1 MIAGNGQC
9 RGFMVAVAVLIVLLT
24 LLLFF
29 AWSRK
34 RNNSKPEPPLHTA
47 ALGSKNSDVD
57 LTCTKPPLLATDRL
71 TASGYRDWH
80 ALVVRNVSPKV
91 IS

>member
-1 MIAGNGQC
+1 
-9 RGFMVAVAVLIVLLT
+9 MVAVAVLIVLLT

-57 LTCTKPPLLATDRL
+57 LTCTKPPLLATD
-71 TASGYRDWH
+71 A
-80 ALVVRNVSPKV
+80 
-91 IS
+91 

>member
-1 MIAGNGQC
+1 M
-9 RGFMVAVAVLIVLLT
+9 AVAVLIVLLT

-47 ALGSKNSDVD
+47 ALGSKDSDVD
-57 LTCTKPPLLATDRL
+57 LTCTKPPLLATD
-71 TASGYRDWH
+71 A
-80 ALVVRNVSPKV
+80 
-91 IS
+91 

>member
-9 RGFMVAVAVLIVLLT
+9 RGFMVAVAALVALLT

-34 RNNSKPEPPLHTA
+34 RDNPKPEPPLHTA
-47 ALGSKNSDVD
+47 TLGSKNSDVD
-57 LTCTKPPLLATDRL
+57 
-71 TASGYRDWH
+71 
-80 ALVVRNVSPKV
+80 
-91 IS
+91 